1 MRILLMMIPW
11 FYVKLNLR
19 WNEDDIFK
27 IYFIPGIFS
36 PLLIRVGSVNSTFS
50 YRLLKLSLSFKYTH
64 FEASLICSFVDSCLC
79 LATYGQF

>member
-1 MRILLMMIPW
+1 MMIPW

-36 PLLIRVGSVNSTFS
+36 PPLNSCRFSEFNFFLPVVEVKLIFQI
-50 YRLLKLSLSFKYTH
+50 YAF
-64 FEASLICSFVDSCLC
+64 
-79 LATYGQF
+79 